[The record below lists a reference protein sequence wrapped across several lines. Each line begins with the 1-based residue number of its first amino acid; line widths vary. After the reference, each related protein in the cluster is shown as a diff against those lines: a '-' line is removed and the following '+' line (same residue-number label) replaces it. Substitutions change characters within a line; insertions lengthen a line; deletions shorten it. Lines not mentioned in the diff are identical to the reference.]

1 MSAHDGPAHLAW
13 GAVWPS
19 LEEFTELAQSRRVI
33 PVVEKLLIDDAA
45 PTGIFRRLAEGTGT
59 FILESAEH
67 DGSWNRWSFVGV
79 RSQAQILLSP
89 PPISSANAHPRLPN
103 LHASLTPVPVG
114 WCGALPSRCRRE
126 LGGIFQA
133 EPSGTG

>member
-45 PTGIFRRLAEGTGT
+45 PTGIFVASRR
-59 FILESAEH
+59 
-67 DGSWNRWSFVGV
+67 V
-79 RSQAQILLSP
+79 RERLF
-89 PPISSANAHPRLPN
+89 SS
-103 LHASLTPVPVG
+103 
-114 WCGALPSRCRRE
+114 LPSMMARGIVGHLWAFARRR
-126 LGGIFQA
+126 
-133 EPSGTG
+133 S